1 MEQSDIRVL
10 LTTTD
15 RACSIPDFASLNP
28 GYLLVLGGDGAD
40 TAGLRRRRDKGV
52 QAGPTLSFAP
62 IGAPQPFVCK
72 VRPSSRRSSGLP
84 FRSSAGSYNFSSAG
98 PNRRPPGNT

>member
-28 GYLLVLGGDGAD
+28 GYLLEV
-40 TAGLRRRRDKGV
+40 TIREN
-52 QAGPTLSFAP
+52 AP
-62 IGAPQPFVCK
+62 P
-72 VRPSSRRSSGLP
+72 LP
-84 FRSSAGSYNFSSAG
+84 E
-98 PNRRPPGNT
+98 